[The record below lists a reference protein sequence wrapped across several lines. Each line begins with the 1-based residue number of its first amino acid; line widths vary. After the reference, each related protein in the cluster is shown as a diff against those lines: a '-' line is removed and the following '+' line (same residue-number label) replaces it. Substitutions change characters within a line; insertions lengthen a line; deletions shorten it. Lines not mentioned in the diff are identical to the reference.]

1 MKIGIVGKGFVGNAI
16 SEGFKTQGH
25 EIVAH
30 DVRLETKIEDVL
42 DTPIVY
48 IAVPTPSAP
57 NGDCDTS
64 IVESVLNELNDLK
77 YKGVVCVKSTVK
89 PGSIGRWKQQFKSLN
104 LNFVPEFLREK
115 CAVEDFI
122 HNNNVLVIGTEDKK
136 VEKLVKECHGI
147 LPTHTVVMKPIE
159 AELMKYFSNSYKA
172 MRVTFANAFYRLCN
186 EVGANYEVVKDAF
199 LFHGIG
205 DGHYLRINK
214 QFGGFG
220 GTCLP
225 KDTKG
230 LANLVDELGLDI
242 DLFRVIVSDNI
253 KFTAGEHN
261 QEDRT
266 EI

>member
-1 MKIGIVGKGFVGNAI
+1 MNIGIIGKGFVGTAI

-25 EIVAH
+25 DVIVH
-30 DVRLETKIEDVL
+30 DVRLETKITDVL
-42 DTPIVY
+42 LTPILY
-48 IAVPTPSAP
+48 ISVPTPSAP

-64 IVESVLNELNDLK
+64 IVESVLQELFDLN
-77 YKGVVCVKSTVK
+77 YKGAVCVKSTVK
-89 PGSIGRWKQQFKSLN
+89 PGSIDGWKEQFDSLN
-104 LNFVPEFLREK
+104 INFVPEFLREK
-115 CAVEDFI
+115 CAIEDFI
-122 HNNNVLVIGTEDKK
+122 YNNQVLVIGTEDDEA
-136 VEKLVKECHGI
+136 EKMIRECHGV
-147 LPTHTVVMKPIE
+147 LPVHTIRMKPIE

-172 MRVTFANAFYRLCN
+172 TRVTFANAFYRLC
-186 EVGANYEVVKDAF
+186 EALGANYDIVKDAF

-205 DGHYLRINK
+205 EGQYLRVNK

-253 KFTAGEHN
+253 KFTDKN
-261 QEDRT
+261 RQEDRI

>member
-1 MKIGIVGKGFVGNAI
+1 MIIGIIGKGFVGNAI

-30 DVRLETKIEDVL
+30 DIRLETKIEDVL
-42 DTPIVY
+42 NTPIVY
-48 IAVPTPSAP
+48 ISVPTPSAP
-57 NGDCDTS
+57 NGDCDTN
-64 IVESVLNELNDLK
+64 IVESVLSELSDLK

-89 PGSIGRWKQQFKSLN
+89 PGSIGRWKHQFKSLN
-104 LNFVPEFLREK
+104 INFVPEFLREK

-136 VEKLVKECHGI
+136 VEKLVRECHGV

-172 MRVTFANAFYRLCN
+172 MRVTFANAFYRLCT
-186 EVGANYEVVKDAF
+186 EVGANYDVVKDAF

-205 DGHYLRINK
+205 DGHYLRVNK

-253 KFTAGEHN
+253 KFTDGKHN
-261 QEDRT
+261 QEDRI